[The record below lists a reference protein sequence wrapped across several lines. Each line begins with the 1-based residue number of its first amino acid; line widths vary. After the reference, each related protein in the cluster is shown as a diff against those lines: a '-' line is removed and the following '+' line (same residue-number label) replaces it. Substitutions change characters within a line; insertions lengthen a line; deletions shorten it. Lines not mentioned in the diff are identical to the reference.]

1 LSSTRKKAGPPEE
14 RELKF
19 ATEGLE
25 HVRERLL
32 ELEAERLGPSHFEDN
47 WVLDKGGALEQA
59 GCVLRVRADGRGA
72 RLTLKGPRRM
82 EGHTRVRAEQETA
95 IGDAG
100 VAREIFEALGFQV
113 VRRYQKMREEWR
125 VGGVEVAL
133 DHTPIGDFVE
143 FEGARGD
150 VLAKRCGFDPAKA
163 EQRSYLRLYADYLS
177 VHPEAPP
184 EMTFPEEP
192 SR

>member
-1 LSSTRKKAGPPEE
+1 MAVRGKDGPPEE

-19 ATEGLE
+19 PTEGLE

-32 ELEAERLGPSHFEDN
+32 EMEADRLGPAHFEDN
-47 WVLDKGGALEQA
+47 WVLDRDGELERGGS
-59 GCVLRVRADGRGA
+59 VLRVRADGRGA

-82 EGHTRVRAEQETA
+82 DGNARVRVEYETA
-95 IGDAG
+95 VGDSAI
-100 VAREIFEALGFQV
+100 AQEIFAALGYHV

-143 FEGARGD
+143 FEGARAE
-150 VLAKRCGFDPAKA
+150 VVAKRCGFDAAKA
-163 EQRSYLRLYADYLS
+163 EQRSYLRLYADYILN
-177 VHPEAPP
+177 HPEAPP
-184 EMTFPEEP
+184 EMIFPENDK
-192 SR
+192 R